1 MVIYA
6 RSKRNGISKV
16 QVYETEM
23 NRPENFRADTLRLNV
38 AMKEELWNERGKKS
52 FIYGWT
58 PGS

>member
-38 AMKEELWNERGKKS
+38 AMKEEL
-52 FIYGWT
+52 
-58 PGS
+58 